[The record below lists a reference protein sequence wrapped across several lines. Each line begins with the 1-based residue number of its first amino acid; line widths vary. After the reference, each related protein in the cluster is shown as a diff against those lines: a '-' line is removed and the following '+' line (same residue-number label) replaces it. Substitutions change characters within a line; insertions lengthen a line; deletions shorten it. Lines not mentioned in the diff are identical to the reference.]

1 MNIFWYMSVIYLVIN
16 IICIE
21 FKGYVYSINLYF
33 ISYFNF
39 FLFLINFWKLL
50 LFICVFIGIFY
61 LVIIWCYYICCSI
74 MFILMWRG
82 IKF

>member
-1 MNIFWYMSVIYLVIN
+1 MSVIYLVIN

-39 FLFLINFWKLL
+39 FFNLFLE
-50 LFICVFIGIFY
+50 
-61 LVIIWCYYICCSI
+61 VIII
-74 MFILMWRG
+74 
-82 IKF
+82 